1 MKKFFIKTLF
11 AALLSLPFF
20 STAQKKSPAAEFY
33 KITIYNFSS
42 VAQQATIE
50 NFLQNAYLP
59 ALHRQQI
66 KSVGVFTPLSNDT
79 ATSKSL
85 YVIFPIKTLQQ
96 ANDLAEKISKD
107 DQYLVKGKP
116 YLEAVYTDA
125 PYKRIENI
133 LLKAFPLAPIMNT
146 PKLAA
151 VKSERVYEL
160 RSYES
165 ATENIFKNKVK
176 MFNEG
181 GEIDLFKRL
190 NFNAVFYS
198 SVIAGSH
205 MPNLMY
211 MTSFENMAD
220 RDEHWKKFVA
230 DPQWKKLSA
239 MPEYQNN
246 VSKIEITLMKPAS
259 YSDY

>member
-1 MKKFFIKTLF
+1 MKKLLIKILC

-20 STAQKKSPAAEFY
+20 SIAQKKQPPAEFY
-33 KITIYNFSS
+33 KINIYHFSTG
-42 VAQQATIE
+42 AQQATIE
-50 NFLQNAYLP
+50 TFLQNAYLP

-79 ATSKSL
+79 ANTKSL
-85 YVIFPIKTLQQ
+85 YVIFPLKTLQQ
-96 ANDLAEKISKD
+96 ADELIEKLNKD
-107 DQYLVKGKP
+107 DQFLISGKP
-116 YLEAVYTDA
+116 YLQAAYTDA
-125 PYKRIENI
+125 PYKRMESI
-133 LLKAFPLAPIMNT
+133 LLKAFPLAPLMNT
-146 PKLAA
+146 PKLSAA
-151 VKSERVYEL
+151 KAERVYEL

-181 GEIDLFKRL
+181 GEINLFKRL

-239 MPEYQNN
+239 IPEYQNN

-259 YSDY
+259 YSDF

>member
-1 MKKFFIKTLF
+1 MKKRFIKTLC
-11 AALLSLPFF
+11 AALISFPFF
-20 STAQKKSPAAEFY
+20 STAQKKPPAAEFY
-33 KITIYNFSS
+33 KITIYNFSGA
-42 VAQQATIE
+42 AQQATIE

-96 ANDLAEKISKD
+96 VNDLAEKISKD
-107 DQYLVKGKP
+107 DQYLVNGKP

-125 PYKRIENI
+125 PYKRMENI
-133 LLKAFPLAPIMNT
+133 LLKAFPLAPTMNT
-146 PKLAA
+146 PKLSAA
-151 VKSERVYEL
+151 KAERVYEL

-181 GEIDLFKRL
+181 GEIDLLKRL
-190 NFNAVFYS
+190 NFNAVFYA

-211 MTSFENMAD
+211 MTSFENVAD